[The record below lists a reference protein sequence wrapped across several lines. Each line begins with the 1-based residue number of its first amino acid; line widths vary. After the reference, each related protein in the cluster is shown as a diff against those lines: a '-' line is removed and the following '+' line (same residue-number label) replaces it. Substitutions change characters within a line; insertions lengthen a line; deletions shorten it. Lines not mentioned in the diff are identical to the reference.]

1 MNSKKSIDDSVF
13 VPYDDNNIEHV
24 MAGPDY
30 GQPESSSAWNEID
43 SLEYPDYVAD
53 IEEKIL
59 AFPHLKITK
68 F

>member
-1 MNSKKSIDDSVF
+1 MNHKNTFDDSIF

-30 GQPESSSAWNEID
+30 GQTGSSSAWSELD
-43 SLEYPDYVAD
+43 SLEYPDYVAEV
-53 IEEKIL
+53 EEKIL
-59 AFPHLKITK
+59 KFPLLKITK